1 MARKYSKKQSKGRV
15 SRIKSSSS
23 KAKKN
28 AGKRELKAFAKAI
41 AERFQNDSE
50 E

>member
-15 SRIKSSSS
+15 SRIKSSKPKS
-23 KAKKN
+23 KKTIGKKDM
-28 AGKRELKAFAKAI
+28 KAFAQAI
-41 AERFQNDSE
+41 SERFQNGE